1 MSGFLPPCPH
11 KVALFNLPP
20 GRGGLIQAFA
30 NNHVLEEAERNL
42 LLKALKKL
50 NDYYRLIKQQ
60 LQKLA
65 LLALTQSL
73 LKIRRIATGQRY
85 ARPCGCWT
93 RRPISLFRWI
103 KTYPSTKTKN
113 LTGLFKF
120 FQQKN
125 FLKFSAKDLKSYEN
139 YCRLRQPGVNTN
151 TRGIIPGG

>member
-1 MSGFLPPCPH
+1 M
-11 KVALFNLPP
+11 PP

-85 ARPCGCWT
+85 ARPCGCVDAEADFLVSLDKN
-93 RRPISLFRWI
+93 ISF
-103 KTYPSTKTKN
+103 N
-113 LTGLFKF
+113 
-120 FQQKN
+120 QN
-125 FLKFSAKDLKSYEN
+125 
-139 YCRLRQPGVNTN
+139 
-151 TRGIIPGG
+151 